1 MRSNSS
7 YSPSPGAVCCFI
19 IRIDFCS
26 VELCLPP
33 LSDQRG
39 QVLPWG
45 EEGAVVEAQPCLLTA
60 LAGAEARGWLIR
72 DRRGA
77 EERPSDKFGTG
88 RSAIQACR
96 QAVLECTA
104 QITKRG
110 PSAEPAT
117 TSSTVSGCC
126 CPLCLLL
133 SPLSLP
139 SIPIP
144 RHGFWGRPNCCSSS
158 GSLSPAPHDV

>member
-1 MRSNSS
+1 MRSISR
-7 YSPSPGAVCCFI
+7 YSPSPGAVCYFI

-77 EERPSDKFGTG
+77 EERPGDEFGTG

-96 QAVLECTA
+96 QAVLECRA
-104 QITKRG
+104 QITKRC
-110 PSAEPAT
+110 PPAEPVT
-117 TSSTVSGCC
+117 TSPTCQDAAVPSVCC
-126 CPLCLLL
+126 C
-133 SPLSLP
+133 PLSLP
-139 SIPIP
+139 SVPIP
-144 RHGFWGRPNCCSSS
+144 RRGFWGRPNCCSSS